1 MLSSRILRD
10 GGYKFSSK
18 VYSIL
23 VGIQDFGLILNS
35 SDWTSQYYQKREECR
50 TPNVTN
56 GKCKRKVTCQ
66 SRD

>member
-23 VGIQDFGLILNS
+23 VGIQDFGYNIEQLRLDQSVLSKKRRMSNS
-35 SDWTSQYYQKREECR
+35 QCNQW
-50 TPNVTN
+50 
-56 GKCKRKVTCQ
+56 
-66 SRD
+66 